1 MLFSLKDLSSKLSPS
16 HGSEGLHTVKTN
28 SFTLHHF
35 ESITGM
41 MFIINT
47 DPDIQGTY
55 EKHSVSIDLIRC
67 WINLKIQNPLFY
79 FINCRYVPGSPAYL
93 LTFIC
98 GLCGEESVI

>member
-16 HGSEGLHTVKTN
+16 QGSEGLHTVKTN

-55 EKHSVSIDLIRC
+55 EKHSVPIDLIR
-67 WINLKIQNPLFY
+67 Y
-79 FINCRYVPGSPAYL
+79 
-93 LTFIC
+93 
-98 GLCGEESVI
+98 

>member
-16 HGSEGLHTVKTN
+16 QGSEGLHTVKTN

-41 MFIINT
+41 MFVINT

-55 EKHSVSIDLIRC
+55 EKYLVSIDLIRC
-67 WINLKIQNPLFY
+67 
-79 FINCRYVPGSPAYL
+79 
-93 LTFIC
+93 
-98 GLCGEESVI
+98 